1 MVDVKLKVGV
11 CGFARSQDSIFTNLR
26 LLEVQ
31 TTFYKPMKKSTA
43 ETWRRRAPQEF
54 EFTVKAWQLIT
65 HEPASPT
72 YRKAG
77 ITIAENERDT
87 YGFFR
92 PTDNVFEAWSVTNEI
107 GAALDAKIVVF
118 QSPARFKENDVNSKN
133 MRDFFRG
140 IEQDRKDITM
150 VWEQRGKWDRKT
162 IGRLCEELN
171 LIHGVDPFAE
181 APVTTGFAYFRL
193 HGSPPGKR
201 MYRYTYTDDDLKRLY
216 DYCLN
221 TGSPAVFVLFNN
233 ETMYDDALRFMKMM
247 SG

>member
-1 MVDVKLKVGV
+1 MLNVKVKVGV
-11 CGFARSQDSIFTNLR
+11 CGFARAQDTVFNNLR

-31 TTFYKPMKKSTA
+31 TTFYKPMKRSTA
-43 ETWRRRAPQEF
+43 ETWRRRAPEEF

-65 HEPASPT
+65 HEPTSPT

-77 ITIAENERDT
+77 IAIAENKVDT
-87 YGFFR
+87 YGFFK
-92 PTDNVFEAWSVTNEI
+92 PTENVFKAWSVTNEI
-107 GAALDAKIVVF
+107 REALDAKIVVF
-118 QSPARFKENDVNSKN
+118 QAPASFKETEENKKN
-133 MRDFFRG
+133 MREFFRG

-162 IGRLCEELN
+162 IEKLCEELE

-181 APVTTGFAYFRL
+181 DPVTAGFAYFRL

-216 DYCLN
+216 EKCLN
-221 TGSPAVFVLFNN
+221 TGSPEVYVLFNN
-233 ETMYDDALRFMKMM
+233 DTMYDDALRFMKRI
-247 SG
+247 